1 MSSINKSPEHSMTT
15 LLHINSSARSNG
27 NANQFADRFV
37 AEWIKH
43 HPQQQVV
50 QRNLTAQ
57 PVPHLA
63 EETINAFFT
72 PPDQR
77 TEQQRAAIKLSDEL
91 VAELFAADIIVIGV
105 PMYNFGIPST
115 LKAYFDHIARAG
127 ITFRYTP
134 NGPEGLVNG
143 KKVYIVAARGGSY
156 SGTPGDTQT
165 AYLRNFLGFLGM
177 TDVTFIY
184 AEGLNLGDEAKARAE
199 TAAHAQIHELAA
211 A

>member
-1 MSSINKSPEHSMTT
+1 MTT
-15 LLHINSSARSNG
+15 LLHINSSARTNG
-27 NANQFADRFV
+27 NANQLADKFV
-37 AEWIKH
+37 AEWAAR
-43 HPQQQVV
+43 HPRQQIV

-57 PVPHLA
+57 PVPHLT

-72 PPDQR
+72 PADQR
-77 TEQQRAAIKLSDEL
+77 NAKQRDAIKLSDEL
-91 VAELFAADIIVIGV
+91 VAELFAADIVVIGV

-115 LKAYFDHIARAG
+115 LKAYFDHVARVG
-127 ITFRYTP
+127 ITFRYTSS
-134 NGPEGLVNG
+134 GPEGLVNG

-184 AEGLNLGDEAKARAE
+184 AEGLNLGEEAKARAE
-199 TAAHAQIHELAA
+199 TAAHAQIRELAA

>member
-1 MSSINKSPEHSMTT
+1 MTT
-15 LLHINSSARSNG
+15 LLHINSSARANG
-27 NANQFADRFV
+27 NANQLTDDFV
-37 AEWIKH
+37 REWSAR
-43 HPQQQVV
+43 HPDHRIVR
-50 QRNLTAQ
+50 RNLTAQ

-72 PPDQR
+72 PSEQR
-77 TEQQRAAIKLSDEL
+77 TDAQREAARLSDEL
-91 VAELFAADIIVIGV
+91 IAELYAADVIVIGV

-134 NGPEGLVNG
+134 TGAEGLVKG
-143 KKVYIVAARGGSY
+143 KKVYVVAARGGVY
-156 SGTPGDTQT
+156 SGTPADTQT
-165 AYLRNFLGFLGM
+165 AYLKTFLGFIGIE
-177 TDVTFIY
+177 DVTFIY

-199 TAAHAQIHELAA
+199 AQAQTCIRELAA

>member
-1 MSSINKSPEHSMTT
+1 MTT
-15 LLHINSSARSNG
+15 LLHINSSARTNG
-27 NANQFADRFV
+27 NANQLADKFV
-37 AEWIKH
+37 AEWAAR
-43 HPQQQVV
+43 HPRQRIV

-57 PVPHLA
+57 PVPHLT

-72 PPDQR
+72 PADQR
-77 TEQQRAAIKLSDEL
+77 NAKQRDAIKLSDEL
-91 VAELFAADIIVIGV
+91 VAELFAADIVVIGV

-115 LKAYFDHIARAG
+115 LKAYFDHVARVG
-127 ITFRYTP
+127 ITFRYTSS
-134 NGPEGLVNG
+134 GPEGLVNG

-184 AEGLNLGDEAKARAE
+184 AEGLNLGEEAKARAE
-199 TAAHAQIHELAA
+199 TAAHAQIRELAA